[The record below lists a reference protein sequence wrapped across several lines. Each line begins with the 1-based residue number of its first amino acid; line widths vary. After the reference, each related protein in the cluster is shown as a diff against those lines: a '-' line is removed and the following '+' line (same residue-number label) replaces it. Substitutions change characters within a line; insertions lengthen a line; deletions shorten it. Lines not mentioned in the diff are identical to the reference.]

1 MNEALMNEAL
11 MNDALINAD
20 GKKRNLDE

>member
-11 MNDALINAD
+11 MNEALINAD

>member
-1 MNEALMNEAL
+1 MNEAPMNEALMNE
-11 MNDALINAD
+11 ALINAD